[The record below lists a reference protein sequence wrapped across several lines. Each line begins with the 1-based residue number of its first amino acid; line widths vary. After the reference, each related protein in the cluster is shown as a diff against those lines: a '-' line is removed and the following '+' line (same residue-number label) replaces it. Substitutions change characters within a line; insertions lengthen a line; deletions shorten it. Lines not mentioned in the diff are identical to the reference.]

1 MSQNLQKSATN
12 LVSVPTDFPKTRV
25 FFDWLEYVFNRIDG
39 LSARAK
45 ILAVSLFLLV
55 LALVELYKFIH
66 GILSG

>member
-1 MSQNLQKSATN
+1 MSRNLQKSSTN
-12 LVSVPTDFPKTRV
+12 LVSVRADFPKTRV

-45 ILAVSLFLLV
+45 ILAVSLFLLI